1 MSKLCFGLI
10 ITILIGTG
18 SSIRPIQAQTF
29 GGFGPALQ
37 HNGPPNTELVVARL
51 RFGTNGD
58 IGHRGWSHNYP
69 GSDRHLNSFLKRS
82 TSIDV
87 QELSYLIVDLDDNE
101 LFKYPFVY
109 LSEPGEMLL
118 SDQEVINLREYIL
131 RGGTIIMD
139 DFDGDWQWDQME
151 SQIRRAFPDRAFIPV
166 NENHVIYS
174 AHESLENLQA
184 MSQHVPGGNI
194 TYYGIFAD
202 DGRLAIM
209 AGHNNDLA
217 NFWEWYGDGS
227 MPLKPST
234 DAFRLGTNAVIYS
247 MTH

>member
-1 MSKLCFGLI
+1 MSRLQY
-10 ITILIGTG
+10 ILIFAIWVAFG
-18 SSIRPIQAQTF
+18 SFIQPVQAQFF
-29 GGFGPALQ
+29 GGSFRSTAQ
-37 HNGPPNTELVVARL
+37 NSPPNTELVVARL
-51 RFGTNGD
+51 RFNSNSFSNYP
-58 IGHRGWSHNYP
+58 GWSHNYP
-69 GSDRHLNSFLKRS
+69 GSDRHLNSFLERS

-87 QELSYLIVDLDDNE
+87 EEFSFQIVDLSDEKIFD
-101 LFKYPFVY
+101 FPFVY

-118 SDQEVINLREYIL
+118 SEIEVRHLREYIL

-139 DFDGDWQWDQME
+139 DFDGTRQWDQME
-151 SQIRRAFPDRAFIPV
+151 SQVRRAFPERVFVPID
-166 NENHVIYS
+166 ENHIVFR
-174 AHESLENLQA
+174 AHETLENLQA
-184 MSQHVPGGNI
+184 MSQYVPGGGI
-194 TYYGIFAD
+194 TYYGIYTD

-217 NFWEWYGDGS
+217 NFWDWYGDGS